1 MNTFE
6 MNDQQ
11 VAGLAAAI
19 CATAEAM
26 GQEMNPGTA
35 AMMAEDLCAYPV
47 PVVKAALKACR
58 FEVKGK
64 LAMADILQRVQTSDG
79 RPGKDEAWAI
89 AMTTNDEF
97 ETVVLTDEIQLALAA
112 AKPVLDAGD
121 KVGARMAFISAYERF
136 VRQAREDMKP
146 VNWHVSVGFDADRR
160 IQAVTR
166 AVQMQR
172 IPQERGQL
180 YLADL
185 THQPVSEDGR
195 AIAGLLTGSPCQ
207 PTGEVRTKLDAI
219 RADLARK
226 RKEKA
231 EAREAERCRVLTE
244 LNLRKTYLI
253 SQAAAIQSKE
263 AAHGR

>member
-1 MNTFE
+1 MNTSE
-6 MNDQQ
+6 MNDHQ

-35 AMMAEDLCAYPV
+35 AIMAEDLCAYSV
-47 PVVKAALKACR
+47 PIVKAALKACR

-64 LAMADILQRVQTSDG
+64 LAMADILQRVQSSDG

-89 AMTTNDEF
+89 AMTTSDEF

-121 KVGARMAFISAYERF
+121 KIGARMAFISAYERL
-136 VRQAREDMKP
+136 VTQSRIDQKG
-146 VNWHVSVGFDADRR
+146 VNWHVSVGFDANRR
-160 IQAVTR
+160 VEAITK

-180 YLADL
+180 YMADL
-185 THQPVSEDGR
+185 NVVPISQDGQ
-195 AIAGLLTGSPCQ
+195 AIAGLLTGQVAKPSPDVREKLQ
-207 PTGEVRTKLDAI
+207 AVRDSMREVSKASAKRRHELKIKA
-219 RADLARK
+219 ANDLADRLALLQ
-226 RKEKA
+226 RQA
-231 EAREAERCRVLTE
+231 EE
-244 LNLRKTYLI
+244 L
-253 SQAAAIQSKE
+253 QSKRAE
-263 AAHGR
+263 L

>member
-11 VAGLAAAI
+11 VAGLASAI

-47 PVVKAALKACR
+47 PAVKAALKACR

-64 LAMADILQRVQTSDG
+64 LAMADILQRVQASDG

-121 KVGARMAFISAYERF
+121 KIGARMAFISAYERF
-136 VRQAREDMKP
+136 VGQARQDTKQ
-146 VNWHVSVGFDADRR
+146 VNWHVSVGFDASRR
-160 IQAVTR
+160 IQAVTK
-166 AVQMQR
+166 AVELKR
-172 IPQERGQL
+172 IPREHGQK

-185 THQPVSEDGR
+185 SVEPITEDGR
-195 AIAGLLTGSPCQ
+195 ALAGLLTGSVTRPA
-207 PTGEVRTKLDAI
+207 PSLREKLQFV
-219 RADLARK
+219 
-226 RKEKA
+226 KESMLEMHA
-231 EAREAERCRVLTE
+231 ANAERKDEMRIDAANE
-244 LNLRKTYLI
+244 LADRRALLI
-253 SQAAAIQSKE
+253 KQAQDLDVKRSAQ
-263 AAHGR
+263 

>member
-1 MNTFE
+1 MNTSE

-35 AMMAEDLCAYPV
+35 AMMAEDLCAYSV
-47 PVVKAALKACR
+47 SVVKAALKACR
-58 FEVKGK
+58 LEVKGK
-64 LAMADILQRVQTSDG
+64 LAMADILQRVQAADG

-136 VRQAREDMKP
+136 VGQAREGAKP
-146 VNWHVSVGFDADRR
+146 VNWHVSVGFDANRR

-172 IPQERGQL
+172 IPQERGQK

-185 THQPVSEDGR
+185 SIEPVTEDGR
-195 AIAGLLTGSPCQ
+195 ALAGLITGAVTRPA
-207 PTGEVRTKLDAI
+207 PKL
-219 RADLARK
+219 RAKLAAVKESMLEMQKASAEEKTELRIQAANDLADRRALLIQQAEELQLK
-226 RKEKA
+226 RVA
-231 EAREAERCRVLTE
+231 
-244 LNLRKTYLI
+244 
-253 SQAAAIQSKE
+253 Q
-263 AAHGR
+263 

>member
-64 LAMADILQRVQTSDG
+64 LAMADILQRVQSYDG

-97 ETVVLTDEIQLALAA
+97 ETVVLTDEIQLALSA

-136 VRQAREDMKP
+136 VRQSREDAKP
-146 VNWHVSVGFDADRR
+146 VNWHVSVGFDANRR

-166 AVQMQR
+166 AMELKR
-172 IPQERGQL
+172 IPRDHGQK

-185 THQPVSEDGR
+185 SVELITEDGR
-195 AIAGLLTGSPCQ
+195 AIAGLLTGTVTRPEPALRARLEIVKNSML
-207 PTGEVRTKLDAI
+207 EMRNANEERKLEMRI
-219 RADLARK
+219 
-226 RKEKA
+226 
-231 EAREAERCRVLTE
+231 
-244 LNLRKTYLI
+244 
-253 SQAAAIQSKE
+253 E
-263 AAHGR
+263 AANELADRRALLIRQAQELESRP

>member
-35 AMMAEDLCAYPV
+35 AMMAEDLCAYSV

-64 LAMADILQRVQTSDG
+64 LAMADILERVQSSDG
-79 RPGKDEAWAI
+79 RPGKDEAWGI

-112 AKPVLDAGD
+112 AKPVLNAGD
-121 KVGARMAFISAYERF
+121 QIGARMAFMSAYERF
-136 VRQAREDMKP
+136 VRLARDQVKS
-146 VNWHVSVGFDADRR
+146 VNWHVSIGFDANRR
-160 IQAVTR
+160 VEAITS

-185 THQPVSEDGR
+185 NVVPITKDGQ
-195 AIAGLLTGSPCQ
+195 AIAGLLTGKVAKPSP
-207 PTGEVRTKLDAI
+207 GVREKLQLVKDSM
-219 RADLARK
+219 R
-226 RKEKA
+226 EMSKA
-231 EAREAERCRVLTE
+231 SAERRNE
-244 LNLRKTYLI
+244 LKIKAANELADRLALLQQ
-253 SQAAAIQSKE
+253 QAEELQLQRAE
-263 AAHGR
+263 L

>member
-1 MNTFE
+1 MSISE

-35 AMMAEDLCAYPV
+35 AMMAEDLCSYTV
-47 PVVKAALKACR
+47 PAIKAALKACR
-58 FEVKGK
+58 FEVRGK
-64 LAMADILQRVQTSDG
+64 LAMADILRRVQAADG

-136 VRQAREDMKP
+136 VSQAREDTKQ
-146 VNWHVSVGFDADRR
+146 VNWHVSVGFDANRR
-160 IQAVTR
+160 DEAITK
-166 AVQMQR
+166 AVQMKR
-172 IPQERGQL
+172 IPQERGQKH
-180 YLADL
+180 LADL
-185 THQPVSEDGR
+185 RVTPITEDGR
-195 AIAGLLTGSPCQ
+195 AIAGLLTGELTRPA
-207 PTGEVRTKLDAI
+207 PKLREKLSLVKASMLEM
-219 RADLARK
+219 RAAS
-226 RKEKA
+226 
-231 EAREAERCRVLTE
+231 AERKDEIR
-244 LNLRKTYLI
+244 I
-253 SQAAAIQSKE
+253 E
-263 AAHGR
+263 AANELADRRALLIQQAQELEAKRAAQ